1 MTVEGGHVYVQRDVV
16 ICSCPIDGSVS
27 AREAKAL
34 VNCGRILI
42 GKIMKHIGFGDE
54 VLGFNLRLV
63 ANILPPVHEYVI
75 LRLVLKVGIV
85 YLLFIFSKRFRME
98 VFTSNSADIV
108 VAMVA
113 ID

>member
-1 MTVEGGHVYVQRDVV
+1 
-16 ICSCPIDGSVS
+16 
-27 AREAKAL
+27 
-34 VNCGRILI
+34 
-42 GKIMKHIGFGDE
+42 MKHIGFGDE

-75 LRLVLKVGIV
+75 LRLILKVGIV
-85 YLLFIFSKRFRME
+85 YLLFIFTKRFRME